1 MVLESEQR
9 QYHFLSQLPKLSL
22 LFVIGGICVCLGV
35 FMLLFTRGS
44 FGTLWRTDKKF
55 IIKTKAFETKREDVV
70 GTIPSSDCRPNP
82 GQILLKALERS
93 ENREVMSNICP
104 QK

>member
-1 MVLESEQR
+1 MVLENETISLP
-9 QYHFLSQLPKLSL
+9 LSITKIVS
-22 LFVIGGICVCLGV
+22 LFVIGGISVCLGV

-55 IIKTKAFETKREDVV
+55 IIKTKACETKREDVV
-70 GTIPSSDCRPNP
+70 GTIPSSNCGPNP

-93 ENREVMSNICP
+93 ENGEVMSNICP